1 MKQALSRLYENI
13 HVKIL
18 SIDYLKILSN
28 RLVVYILLIIAFLI
42 SISQLNHSVS
52 TWHVD
57 DWSVK
62 LHRLED
68 AMLLAIPILFLC
80 KKRFVFLYLLLVNI
94 YLLSIIWY
102 FRTYGTI
109 MPLSSYL
116 MFDNLNGLLP
126 CIVDSIHFKDV
137 YVILPSIFFMALYS
151 LMYARIG
158 INWRLKLHVFFIAV
172 LFTTGLVSSSYLFGR
187 NGFYDTPLFFFGI
200 EQVKSFKEYGIV
212 NFWIYQFYFYKGVSK
227 SEENYARKFMEN
239 LYQDNHEIKYY
250 STVHNKNLIVILVES
265 LQSWPIGLSV
275 KEVDITPNIDSLLL
289 KENTVY
295 FPKEVPQVK
304 DGRSSDA
311 QLLINTGLLPLTTGA
326 ASAMCTSDSFLSLPM
341 ALKEK
346 GYSTASYVCDNKHYW
361 NQEAMTHAYH
371 FDYLY
376 DCLGGDNGIKGADE
390 SLFRKSMP
398 ILKQMQPPFYAQLVT
413 LSSHSPYSDS
423 PINTPLEDMTF
434 ESNEVKYYLTA
445 IQYVD
450 RCIGEFIVNLKKEGL
465 YDNSVIII
473 TGDHEQVTYNKY
485 EGREQMCV
493 EDCFVPFIIVNS
505 HLASKQVDKVIGQ
518 MDIYP
523 SLLNLMGCCD
533 YSFMGLGESVFG
545 DSISNYAT
553 YRNGMSAGGEEV
565 ADIVKRYR
573 MECWKVSDILLR
585 MDYFGSCK

>member
-1 MKQALSRLYENI
+1 M
-13 HVKIL
+13 KIL
-18 SIDYLKILSN
+18 SFDYLKILSN
-28 RLVVYILLIIAFLI
+28 RLAVYIFLIIAFLI

-52 TWHVD
+52 TWYVD
-57 DWSVK
+57 GWSVK

-80 KKRFVFLYLLLVNI
+80 KKRFVFLYLFLVNI
-94 YLLSIIWY
+94 YLLSIVWY

-116 MFDNLNGLLP
+116 MLDNLDGLLP
-126 CIVDSIHFKDV
+126 CIVDSIHLKDV
-137 YVILPSIFFMALYS
+137 YIILPSICFMILYS
-151 LMYARIG
+151 LVYARVG
-158 INWRLKLHVFFIAV
+158 INLRLKLYTFFIAV
-172 LFTTGLVSSSYLFGR
+172 LFIVGLVSSSYLPSK

-200 EQVKSFKEYGIV
+200 EQVKSFKEYGII
-212 NFWIYQFYFYKGVSK
+212 NFWIYQFYFYKGVSE
-227 SEENYARKFMEN
+227 SEVSYARRFMKD
-239 LYQDNHEIKYY
+239 LYQNSHEIKCD
-250 STVHNKNLIVILVES
+250 STVHEKNLIVILVES
-265 LQSWPIGLSV
+265 LQSWPIGLNI

-346 GYSTASYVCDNKHYW
+346 GYSTASYICDNKHYW
-361 NQEAMTHAYH
+361 NQEAMTYAYH

-390 SLFRKSMP
+390 NLFKRSMP
-398 ILKQMQPPFYAQLVT
+398 ILKQMRAPFYAQLVT
-413 LSSHSPYSDS
+413 LSSHSPYGDS
-423 PINTPLEDMTF
+423 PIKTPLEDMVF
-434 ESNEVKYYLTA
+434 ESDEVKYYLTA

-450 RCIGEFIVNLKKEGL
+450 HCIGEFIVNLKKEGL
-465 YDNSVIII
+465 YDNSVIVI

-485 EGREQMCV
+485 EGRERVRV

-505 HLASKQVDKVIGQ
+505 HLTSKHVDKVIGQ

-533 YSFMGLGESVFG
+533 YLFMGLGENVFG
-545 DSISNYAT
+545 DSISNYAI
-553 YRNGMSAGGEEV
+553 YRNGMSAGGEEMSDV
-565 ADIVKRYR
+565 VKKHRE
-573 MECWKVSDILLR
+573 ECWKVSDILLR
-585 MDYFGSCK
+585 MDYFRSCR